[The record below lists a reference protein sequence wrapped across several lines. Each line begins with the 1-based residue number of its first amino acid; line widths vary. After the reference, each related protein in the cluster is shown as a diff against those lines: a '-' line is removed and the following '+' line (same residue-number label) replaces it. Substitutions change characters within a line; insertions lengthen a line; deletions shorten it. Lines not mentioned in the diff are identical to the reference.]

1 MEKQNAPLTIRQ
13 AAQEYGFPE
22 HAVRTLVKRG
32 EFPIVQTGNRVYIM
46 RHVFDQYLQTGGAVY
61 RPGAWLH
68 KHAKNSNPGVQDGV
82 RVIAIRRPLA

>member
-46 RHVFDQYLQTGGAVY
+46 RHVFDQYLQAGGAVY
-61 RPGAWLH
+61 RPGAGRGRGCTNTRKILILVCRTVC
-68 KHAKNSNPGVQDGV
+68 A
-82 RVIAIRRPLA
+82 L

>member
-13 AAQEYGFPE
+13 AAKEYGFPE
-22 HAVRTLVKRG
+22 HAIRILVKRG

-61 RPGAWLH
+61 RPG
-68 KHAKNSNPGVQDGV
+68 V
-82 RVIAIRRPLA
+82 